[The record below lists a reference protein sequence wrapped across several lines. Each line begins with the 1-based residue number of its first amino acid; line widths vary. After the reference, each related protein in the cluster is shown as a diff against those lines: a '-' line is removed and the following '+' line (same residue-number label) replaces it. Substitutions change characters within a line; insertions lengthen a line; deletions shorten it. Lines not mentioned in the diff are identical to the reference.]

1 MEPSKKNIAA
11 SVHQRLLNKAKES
24 NRPFNEILQYYT
36 IERFIYRL
44 SNSPHAEKFILKG
57 ALMFIV
63 WNTSLSRPTKDIDL
77 LGRINNSVEDIVT
90 AVKDVCAQD
99 VESDGISFNTDT
111 ISAMRITEDT
121 DYKGMRVRVQGTL
134 GTIRLFL
141 QIDIGFGDVIV
152 PKASKIVYPTILD
165 FPAPKLKG
173 YSMESTIA
181 EKFQAMVKLGILNSR
196 MKDFYD
202 IWLLSKQFDYKGRM
216 LSTAIQKT
224 FENRKTEIPIE
235 SAIFK
240 DSFNYDRMK
249 EAQWKAFVKKTK
261 LDNAPET
268 FVEAIAAVKAF
279 IIPIIAALVDGKIF
293 QKTWI
298 APGPWL

>member
-11 SVHQRLLNKAKES
+11 SVHQRLLNKAKDS
-24 NRPFNEILQYYT
+24 NRPFNEILQYFT

-44 SNSPHAEKFILKG
+44 SKSPHAEKFILKG
-57 ALMFIV
+57 ALMFIA
-63 WNTSLSRPTKDIDL
+63 WNTSLFRPTKDIDL
-77 LGRINNSVEDIVT
+77 LGRINNSVEEIVA
-90 AVKDVCAQD
+90 AVTDVCTQD
-99 VESDGISFNTDT
+99 VESDGISFDTDT

-121 DYKGMRVRVQGTL
+121 DYEGVRVRVKGTL
-134 GTIRLFL
+134 GTIRLSL
-141 QIDIGFGDVIV
+141 QIDTGFGDVIV
-152 PKASKIVYPTILD
+152 PKASKIIYPTILD

-202 IWLLSKQFDYKGRM
+202 IWLLSKQFDYKGQM

-235 SAIFK
+235 STIFK
-240 DSFNYDRMK
+240 DSFTYDRMK
-249 EAQWKAFVKKTK
+249 EAQWQAFVKKTK

-268 FVEAIAAVKAF
+268 FVEAIVAVKAF
-279 IIPIIAALVDGKIF
+279 IIPIIAALVDGKTF
-293 QKTWI
+293 QKTWT